1 MTHFKQT
8 LRYQDTIKAFDCAN
22 SQDPNQEIE
31 EEKSVPK
38 ELLYAQRMT
47 KMLEDYTPKASEELF
62 LAVRSQH
69 LERWKLPRTNFPNDR
84 KGYLK
89 WRTQLKIYH
98 ANRAGELMQKNGYS
112 GTQIQRV
119 QNLLKK
125 QKLKTDI
132 EVQILED
139 VICLVFLNYYFAAF
153 LLKHPEE
160 KIISILQKTRQKM
173 TDRSWQKA
181 LTFTYSDIEL
191 AILKK
196 AFPKI

>member
-1 MTHFKQT
+1 MTDFKQT
-8 LRYQDTIKAFDCAN
+8 SPYQDTILAFDYAN

-31 EEKSVPK
+31 NGKPIPK

-47 KMLEDYTPKASEELF
+47 KMLENYAPEASEELF
-62 LAVRSQH
+62 LATRSQH
-69 LERWKLPRTNFPNDR
+69 LERWKLPRTDFPNDR

-112 GTQIQRV
+112 DMQIERV
-119 QNLLKK
+119 QSLLKK
-125 QKLKTDI
+125 QKLKIDV
-132 EVQILED
+132 EMQILED
-139 VICLVFLNYYFAAF
+139 VICLVFLNYYFADF
-153 LLKHPEE
+153 LPKHSEE

-173 TDRSWQKA
+173 TDKGWQKA
-181 LTFTYSDIEL
+181 LTLTYSGAEL

-196 AFPKI
+196 AFPEV